1 MKNNETYPSCK
12 TETQSQTVI
21 NAAYDSFQDYI
32 GSGNYMK
39 TCQKLEYKGQIG
51 KYIGQM
57 PFWTPLILIGII
69 FFSFPPTYL
78 LLDLHQM
85 QVNDIKNIQ
94 IKYKIERKETLY
106 EEYLIYDVI
115 GMIGSVGGT
124 LGLFTGLSF
133 ASIVTLLINFAKPR
147 FQ

>member
-1 MKNNETYPSCK
+1 
-12 TETQSQTVI
+12 
-21 NAAYDSFQDYI
+21 
-32 GSGNYMK
+32 
-39 TCQKLEYKGQIG
+39 
-51 KYIGQM
+51 M
-57 PFWTPLILIGII
+57 PFLKCLDFNWIYFFLI
-69 FFSFPPTYL
+69 SPYL
-78 LLDLHQM
+78 LVDLHQM